1 MLNARTVRAYAALAV
16 GVIAI
21 AWSAIFVR
29 WTRMPGVASAFYRMF
44 FASVILWP
52 FLLRSKTRLTNING
66 STCYLAVLGGA
77 FFAGDVGLYNIAVLH
92 TSAGSATFIGNNAPL
107 IVGLLSWA
115 ITRRLPSR
123 YFWAA
128 LAIASFG
135 ACLII
140 RADVQ
145 HLASR
150 SSADL
155 SAVMASICFALYL
168 MVTER
173 LRINYDTAT
182 ILVLSTTTSSFVL
195 LAFAA
200 LAHISLDVPG
210 ISSLTALLGLGLVCQ
225 LTGYF
230 CLTYALGH
238 LPATVTSVILLAVAP
253 LTAGFAYVIFGE
265 RMTMIQVFGGV
276 LVLIGVWV
284 VSNAHRDQH
293 LSSIVENAST

>member
-1 MLNARTVRAYAALAV
+1 
-16 GVIAI
+16 
-21 AWSAIFVR
+21 
-29 WTRMPGVASAFYRMF
+29 
-44 FASVILWP
+44 
-52 FLLRSKTRLTNING
+52 
-66 STCYLAVLGGA
+66 
-77 FFAGDVGLYNIAVLH
+77 
-92 TSAGSATFIGNNAPL
+92 
-107 IVGLLSWA
+107 
-115 ITRRLPSR
+115 
-123 YFWAA
+123 
-128 LAIASFG
+128 
-135 ACLII
+135 
-140 RADVQ
+140 
-145 HLASR
+145 
-150 SSADL
+150 
-155 SAVMASICFALYL
+155 MASICFALYL

-293 LSSIVENAST
+293 PFFHRRERQYIAGPRCSLRGC